1 MAIFQQG
8 LVLLVAGMGIV
19 SVFLALLVWV
29 MNRSTTI
36 VSRFNHILPDEE
48 PKKKTRTARPKANA
62 PAATVAARFPR
73 AECSARRALAPALR

>member
-19 SVFLALLVWV
+19 YVFLALLVWV
-29 MNRSTTI
+29 MNRSATI

-48 PKKKTRTARPKANA
+48 PKKRTRPVARADDDTVLIA
-62 PAATVAARFPR
+62 IAVAA
-73 AECSARRALAPALR
+73 AQARVN